1 MSANCN
7 TYDERNKVGDAIG
20 AGFTSADK
28 GYKSFLEKFGASDL
42 AKSRAN
48 PVANLFGHVSL
59 MIAAG
64 QVVQKYR
71 QGNKEQAFIEFT
83 SIAAVYLVAQI
94 FLYSV

>member
-1 MSANCN
+1 
-7 TYDERNKVGDAIG
+7 
-20 AGFTSADK
+20 
-28 GYKSFLEKFGASDL
+28 
-42 AKSRAN
+42 
-48 PVANLFGHVSL
+48 

-71 QGNKEQAFIEFT
+71 QSNKEQAFIEFT

>member
-1 MSANCN
+1 MKETKLVMPLGRDSQVRIR
-7 TYDERNKVGDAIG
+7 DIRV
-20 AGFTSADK
+20 
-28 GYKSFLEKFGASDL
+28 FLEKFGASEL
-42 AKSRAN
+42 AKPKAN
-48 PVANLFGHVSL
+48 PAANLFGHVSL